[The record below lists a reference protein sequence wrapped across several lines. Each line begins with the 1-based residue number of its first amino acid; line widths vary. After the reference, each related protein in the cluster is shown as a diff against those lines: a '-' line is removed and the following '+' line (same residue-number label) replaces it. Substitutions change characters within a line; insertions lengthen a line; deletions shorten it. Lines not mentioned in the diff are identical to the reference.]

1 MEGTEKPLARVKLS
15 YNLWSMRVELPSF
28 IGGEAWESHLQLI
41 HLTAQVSVRGD
52 FLGNYIMSMYN
63 GEFLLL

>member
-1 MEGTEKPLARVKLS
+1 
-15 YNLWSMRVELPSF
+15 MRVELPSF